1 MPVELLQQRYRT
13 GSLTLFSFNCW
24 ILKILVTNVYLN
36 MYTGSVH
43 KEGEMLHTLKRVCR
57 NLVCGGENAR
67 LGLRAAWEALER
79 ALGPLPGLM
88 DCLCFLPDAPSA
100 SPSLPPSCHNSSLL
114 PVHVLEIGNRMGGTG
129 EGKGRKYES
138 HKGGELQCH
147 LPCSS
152 GQLDDILS

>member
-24 ILKILVTNVYLN
+24 IRKILVTNVYLN
-36 MYTGSVH
+36 IYTGSVQ
-43 KEGEMLHTLKRVCR
+43 KKGELLHTLKRICR
-57 NLVCGGENAR
+57 NLVCGGR
-67 LGLRAAWEALER
+67 M
-79 ALGPLPGLM
+79 PGLAWGQRGKLWKGLWVHGLGSWTACAS
-88 DCLCFLPDAPSA
+88 CLMPLLP
-100 SPSLPPSCHNSSLL
+100 LPPSCHNSSLL
-114 PVHVLEIGNRMGGTG
+114 PVHVLEIGSRMGGTG

-138 HKGGELQCH
+138 HKGGSCSVTH